1 MGCGMSGTQRA
12 GSPLEAARFVPWSI
26 QTDTRPKLR
35 HGLWF
40 ALLLTSACT
49 ADITG
54 GRDASAEENMV
65 DIGSAGSGVSIPV
78 TNAGRG
84 GAGGSK
90 PVSTPTG
97 TAGTPAA
104 GNSAQAGRK
113 PAAPSGGAGGAGGSG
128 GKPAFA
134 AGSGG
139 EGGAGGAGDDEPVDA
154 GVAGSTAGSGGEA
167 GEGGEVT
174 PGGVRWI
181 GRVDDRDPD
190 AVRFSWAGAGLKAIV
205 KGDTIAVRLESQGDT
220 VYYLAVID
228 GEAGE
233 RIQVDEGEH
242 TVTLASGLSSGEH
255 RVELYRDTEG
265 DGPVSVFL
273 GFEEGTVVGAPAAPS
288 RFFEVVGDS
297 ISVGYGS
304 MGMERHGSNPGP
316 GCSGD
321 HSRSSWFQ
329 TYGAVAARALDAEI
343 STVARSG
350 FGMVR
355 GYGQNMSVMPPLFDD
370 TIAGSNTPRWSFERI
385 PDALIINLGT
395 NDWNGG
401 DPGTSF
407 ETAYLNFLDTV
418 RMHYPDTLILLTIGP
433 TLDDGRKRQVEA
445 RLQEVIEKSAD
456 DKVEMIDIGIQGTD
470 VTGCGWHPSAAEHE
484 RVGMVLA
491 EELRDRLRW

>member
-1 MGCGMSGTQRA
+1 
-12 GSPLEAARFVPWSI
+12 L
-26 QTDTRPKLR
+26 
-35 HGLWF
+35 
-40 ALLLTSACT
+40 LLLTAACT
-49 ADITG
+49 AEITG
-54 GRDASAEENMV
+54 GDDASTEENMI
-65 DIGSAGSGVSIPV
+65 DPTGNAGSGVSVPV
-78 TNAGRG
+78 GTAGRG
-84 GAGGSK
+84 GSGAA
-90 PVSTPTG
+90 VG
-97 TAGTPAA
+97 TAGRVASSSAGSASSGNAGQAGRTPAA
-104 GNSAQAGRK
+104 ASGGTGGAGGDGGK
-113 PAAPSGGAGGAGGSG
+113 GGSPMLAAGSGGAGG
-128 GKPAFA
+128 
-134 AGSGG
+134 
-139 EGGAGGAGDDEPVDA
+139 GGAGGNDEPSDA
-154 GVAGSTAGSGGEA
+154 GVAGSGGETAGSSGNS
-167 GEGGEVT
+167 GEVT

-205 KGDTIAVRLESQGDT
+205 TGDTIAVRLESQGDS
-220 VYYLAVID
+220 VYYQPVID

-233 RIQVDEGEH
+233 RVRVDEGEH
-242 TVTLASGLSSGEH
+242 TVTLASGLSAGEH

-288 RFFEVVGDS
+288 RYFEVVGDS

-304 MGMERHGSNPGP
+304 MKTERHGSNPGP

-321 HSRSSWFQ
+321 HSASSWFQ
-329 TYGAVAARALDAEI
+329 TYGAVAGRELDAEL

-355 GYGQNMSVMPPLFDD
+355 GYGMNTAVMPPLFDD

-407 ETAYLNFLDTV
+407 ETAYIDFIETV
-418 RMHYPDTLILLTIGP
+418 REHYPDTLILLTIGP
-433 TLDDGRKRQVEA
+433 TLEDGRKRQVEA
-445 RLQEVIEKSAD
+445 RLQQVIETRAGAGD
-456 DKVEMIDIGIQGTD
+456 DQVEMIDIGIQGTD
-470 VTGCGWHPSAAEHE
+470 VTGCGWHPSAAEHM

-491 EELRDRLRW
+491 DELRDRLGW